1 MKIKKKKK
9 PQERFIIVAHDTPY
23 VGYPDDQPSDNN
35 LPELAT
41 SLREVKAQLREWQ
54 DWDLEQNVEDQDEPP
69 MEFKIFKL
77 TEL

>member
-1 MKIKKKKK
+1 MSIKKNKKKK
-9 PQERFIIVAHDTPY
+9 ERFIIVAHDTPY

-41 SLREVKAQLREWQ
+41 SFKEVMHQLRAWQ
-54 DWDLEQNVEDQDEPP
+54 LYDLELNTEADTPP
-69 MEFKIFKL
+69 LEFKIFKL